1 MEHGENSKVFLVY
14 MTTPTQEEA
23 LTLAR
28 ELVRLRLAAGVNI
41 VPGAQ
46 SVYRWKGEVHEA
58 GECLLVA
65 QVSEAAL
72 PCFMAKARA
81 LHSYEVPCVVAMP
94 IADGHQ
100 PFLRW
105 ITENSLPPTA

>member
-1 MEHGENSKVFLVY
+1 MEHEENSKVFLVY

-28 ELVRLRLAAGVNI
+28 ELVRMRLAAGVNML
-41 VPGAQ
+41 PGAQ

-65 QVSEAAL
+65 DTAC
-72 PCFMAKARA
+72 CFEINLLSRE
-81 LHSYEVPCVVAMP
+81 Y
-94 IADGHQ
+94 
-100 PFLRW
+100 
-105 ITENSLPPTA
+105 

>member
-1 MEHGENSKVFLVY
+1 MEQKENSKVFLVY
-14 MTTPTQEEA
+14 MTAPSQAEA

-28 ELVRLRLAAGVNI
+28 DLVRLRLAAGVN
-41 VPGAQ
+41 VLPGAQ
-46 SVYRWKGEVHEA
+46 SVYRWKGEVCEA
-58 GECLLVA
+58 NECLLAA

-72 PCFMAKARA
+72 PEFMARARA
-81 LHSYEVPCVVAMP
+81 LHSYEVPCVIAMP

>member
-28 ELVRLRLAAGVNI
+28 ELVRLRLAAGVNML
-41 VPGAQ
+41 PGAQ

-72 PCFMAKARA
+72 PDFMAKARA

>member
-1 MEHGENSKVFLVY
+1 MNRLNLFRPFSA
-14 MTTPTQEEA
+14 A
-23 LTLAR
+23 LIGTVALCGIAS
-28 ELVRLRLAAGVNI
+28 
-41 VPGAQ
+41 AQ
-46 SVYRWKGEVHEA
+46 SVYRWKGEVCEA
-58 GECLLVA
+58 NECLLAA

-72 PCFMAKARA
+72 PEFMARARA
-81 LHSYEVPCVVAMP
+81 LHSYEVPCVIAMP